1 MKKSRKNPKRK
12 YPKMSRRAQKRA
24 GKLIAE
30 EFRAG
35 RRGRQAVAIGL
46 SRERSLEKK
55 ERLHQLISKYL

>member
-1 MKKSRKNPKRK
+1 MKKRKSAKRK
-12 YPKMSRRAQKRA
+12 YPKMSRKTQKRA

-46 SRERSLEKK
+46 SRERSLEEK
-55 ERLHQLISKYL
+55 ERLHRVIGKYL